1 MTKSAIREFII
12 ESFMFGAPSAE
23 LSDDASL
30 LESQIIDSTGVIE
43 LVVFLEQ
50 EFGIAVE
57 DSDLVPENLD
67 SVDRICGYLQG
78 KGVTAR
84 AS

>member
-1 MTKSAIREFII
+1 MMKSAIREFIV
-12 ESFMFGAPSAE
+12 ESFLFGSPSAQ
-23 LSDDASL
+23 LGDDASL
-30 LESQIIDSTGVIE
+30 LESQIIDSTGVME

-50 EFGIAVE
+50 EFGITVD

-67 SVDRICGYLQG
+67 SVDRICSYLEG
-78 KGVTAR
+78 KGVIAR